1 MSKQFLVYSAPVAT
15 RSGYGDHARD
25 ILRSLRDLDKFDI
38 QIVSQKWGSTPMNAL
53 DKNDEFHSWILE
65 HLANFKDGKLQLPK
79 QPDVWI
85 QVTVPNEFQRLGK
98 WNVGITAGI
107 ETTAVSSEWV
117 QGMNRMDMNIVPS
130 NHAKEAFLQSVYT
143 MKDETTGQEKQLKIE
158 KPIEVLFEG
167 FNESIFTDKSH
178 KLDDTLLVDEI
189 SKVKENF
196 AFLFVG
202 HWLKGDFGHDRKDVA
217 TMIRTFCE
225 TFKTTSNPP
234 ALILKTSSAT
244 FSVMDR
250 EEMINKIKSIKDMF
264 SGVTPNIYLLHG
276 DLSEK
281 EMNNLYNHPKVKAMV
296 TFTKGEGF
304 GRPLLEFTQ
313 TGKPLIAT
321 AWSGHMDF
329 LDKEH
334 ALLLGGQIQNV
345 HQSAVW
351 DKVIIPESKW
361 LYVDVN
367 HGKKAFKEVFKNYKK
382 YKKNA
387 EILSKKNKKF
397 TLSKMTEKLG
407 EIIDSNIPEFPKEI
421 QLNLPNLPKL
431 KKVE

>member
-1 MSKQFLVYSAPVAT
+1 MSKPFLVYSAPVKCRA
-15 RSGYGDHARD
+15 GYGDHARD

-38 QIVSQKWGSTPMNAL
+38 QIVSQKWGNTPMNAL
-53 DKNDEFHSWILE
+53 DENNEFHQWIE
-65 HLANFKDGKLQLPK
+65 SSMANFVDGRLQLPK
-79 QPDVWI
+79 QPDVWV

-107 ETTAVSSEWV
+107 ETSAVSSDWI

-130 NHAKEAFLQSVYT
+130 NHAREAFIQSVYT
-143 MKDETTGQEKQLKIE
+143 MKDDNTGQDQELKIQ

-167 FNESIFTDKSH
+167 FDETIFTNKTHDVEDVM
-178 KLDDTLLVDEI
+178 LIDEL

-217 TMIRTFCE
+217 TMIKTFCE
-225 TFKTTSNPP
+225 SFKTSSDQP

-244 FSVMDR
+244 FSVLDR
-250 EEMINKIKSIKDMF
+250 ETMVEKIKMVKNSVGGK
-264 SGVTPNIYLLHG
+264 TPNIYLLHG
-276 DLSEK
+276 DLTDK

-296 TFTKGEGF
+296 SFTKGEGF

-313 TGKPLIAT
+313 TGKPLIVT

-334 ALLLGGQIQNV
+334 AVLLGGQLQNV

-361 LYVDVN
+361 LYVDTN
-367 HGKKAFKEVFKNYKK
+367 HGKKALKEVFKNYKK

-387 EILSKKNKKF
+387 EILRKKNKRF